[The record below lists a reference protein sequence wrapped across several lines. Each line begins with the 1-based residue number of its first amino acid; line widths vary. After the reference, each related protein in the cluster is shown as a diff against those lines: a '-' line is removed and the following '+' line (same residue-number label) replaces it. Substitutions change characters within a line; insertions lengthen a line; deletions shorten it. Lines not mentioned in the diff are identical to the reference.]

1 MKLNNST
8 PSLLVKPIPQSNTEL
23 SRIMLPYITI
33 ITHYIL
39 LFIPVHHYYNRQHIA
54 FPSPEIVVCHSQLMQ
69 QSVLLI
75 LKVQLAYSN
84 HSKRWITEIIKLRRW
99 YIINIL
105 ISLNMFLSSNGSCTS
120 CGNINE
126 LSLLRGDQKI
136 LTYLLQ

>member
-1 MKLNNST
+1 MDLNGMKIDFGGKLDLKLNNST
-8 PSLLVKPIPQSNTEL
+8 PSLLMKPISQSNTEL

-33 ITHYIL
+33 ITHYTL

-84 HSKRWITEIIKLRRW
+84 HSKRWITEIIKLRR
-99 YIINIL
+99 
-105 ISLNMFLSSNGSCTS
+105 
-120 CGNINE
+120 
-126 LSLLRGDQKI
+126 
-136 LTYLLQ
+136 